1 MGGREGVSTLK
12 YDECLQQAP
21 PGYLEGMAARA
32 GAPADLSRRELIAWL
47 TDRALSRSTLAELV
61 DSFDDPVVATL
72 KGIVY
77 SAGGSGVTVEQCNAR
92 IRQLTGKGERG
103 ASQLLGQLIDSG
115 LVFVGR
121 VNYRQVYFVPDDV
134 RRLLVD
140 VLSSR
145 VLERVKVDDAGVSG
159 RREDGSAILGDL
171 LRFLSFMRKHEVRIT
186 QAGVIYRRVQREIM
200 ATFLIREEIADDA
213 SELAEYPERLAFI
226 IGFARWRRLIERGQG
241 QMRLTD
247 RVQDWLRSPA
257 WQMWSDLYQY
267 WREVTSSR
275 DSDFETILS
284 LALSLAAGSWIGLG
298 KLVNEV
304 EPMTADRYH
313 GNMELR
319 LQKQF
324 VNPLLFC
331 GWLASGTA
339 EGGATAFR
347 ITAAGRAVFTGD
359 VPVHEDS
366 ETTLLL
372 QPNFELL
379 VPRNIDPA
387 ILWELESLADLI
399 KPDQIMVYAISRDSV
414 YRALCNGWT
423 GDDIIGFLSGYSRS
437 GVPQNVLCDLR
448 EWSDA
453 YGRVRFQEVCLLSC
467 DNPALAEAIRAS
479 RRTGPYILG
488 AISPVALL
496 IDKNQYDD
504 ILRALIADG
513 HLPRPGI
520 STMIVTDP
528 DRPEPGSGDNGDE
541 VSDK

>member
-1 MGGREGVSTLK
+1 MVR
-12 YDECLQQAP
+12 P
-21 PGYLEGMAARA
+21 
-32 GAPADLSRRELIAWL
+32 DLIDWL
-47 TDRALSRSTLAELV
+47 SDRALSRSTLVGLV
-61 DSFDDPVVATL
+61 DGFEDPVVSTL

-77 SAGGSGVTVEQCNAR
+77 SAGGTGVTVEQCNAR

-145 VLERVKVDDAGVSG
+145 VLERVRVEDDGVLG

-171 LRFLSFMRKHEVRIT
+171 LRFLSFMRKHEARIT
-186 QAGVIYRRVQREIM
+186 QAGVIYRRIQRDIM
-200 ATFLIREEIADDA
+200 STFLIREEIADDV
-213 SELAEYPERLAFI
+213 SELAEYPERLGFI
-226 IGFARWRRLIERGQG
+226 VGFARWRRLIERGQG
-241 QMRLTD
+241 QMRLTE

-267 WREVTSSR
+267 WREATSSR

-284 LALSLAAGSWIGLG
+284 LALSLQTGSWIGLA
-298 KLVNEV
+298 KLVSEV

-331 GWLASGTA
+331 GWLASGNA
-339 EGGATAFR
+339 AGGVTAFR

-359 VPVHEDS
+359 VPVHDDV
-366 ETTLLL
+366 ETSFLL

-379 VPRNIDPA
+379 VPRNVDPA
-387 ILWELESLADLI
+387 ILWELESIADVV
-399 KPDQIMVYAISRDSV
+399 KPDQVMVYAIGRDTV
-414 YRALCNGWT
+414 YRALCNGRT
-423 GDDIIGFLSGYSRS
+423 GEDIIAFLSGYSRS
-437 GVPQNVLCDLR
+437 GIPQNVLCDLR

-467 DNPALAEAIRAS
+467 DNPALAESIRAS

-496 IDKNQYDD
+496 FDKNQYGDL
-504 ILRALIADG
+504 LRELIADG

-528 DRPEPGSGDNGDE
+528 DQPEPSPPEPDDPL
-541 VSDK
+541 D